1 MKRTLV
7 SLVIGLSLAVATSNG
22 ARAQELLKVQ
32 ISVVSV
38 HKTETGKPFRYS
50 IQFSNGFRAD
60 GQVWPGDTPKLEE
73 LLLSAR
79 EGDNVELTQL
89 RGAPLACSDQAAT
102 EHGLGIW
109 AIKLGDLVA
118 RDILT
123 LTGTQRLCGGMGNDG
138 MRFPERSEMSEEEQ
152 ADIVVRQRLLEE
164 NN

>member
-1 MKRTLV
+1 MKRALV
-7 SLVIGLSLAVATSNG
+7 SLVIGLSLSMG
-22 ARAQELLKVQ
+22 AITGAFAQGPVKAQ
-32 ISVVSV
+32 ISVVSAR
-38 HKTETGKPFRYS
+38 KTEAGKPFRYS
-50 IQFSNGFRAD
+50 IQFSNGLRAD
-60 GQVWPGDTPKLEE
+60 GQVWPGDTPKLED

-79 EGDNVELTQL
+79 GGDNVELTQL